1 MAFATPSASS
11 RAIYTLRDVTTAAA
25 SQTFTFMIPQD
36 CDSIVAKFWTAA
48 NFTPQSTNAAQV
60 TIQTS
65 EDGGT
70 TWRDVAAWT
79 TQAIVLN
86 QNAHFASIPCIGGN
100 GRGVAN
106 WIGSVAAST
115 LALAATA
122 SVATGIASS
131 LPMLSTIGRVQL
143 TITGTLTTGGV
154 NVDIYAPTTE
164 NR

>member
-1 MAFATPSASS
+1 MAFSFVSPSS
-11 RAIYTLRDVTTAAA
+11 RPIYSLRNTATAAA
-25 SQTFTFMIPQD
+25 TTTQTFIIPQD
-36 CDSIVAKFWTAA
+36 ADSIVAKFWTASD
-48 NFTPQSTNAAQV
+48 FTPQSTNAAQV

-70 TWRDVAAWT
+70 TWRDVAAFT
-79 TQAIVLN
+79 AQGVVLN
-86 QNAHFASIPCIGGN
+86 QNAHFASIPCIGAN

-122 SVATGIASS
+122 SVATGIASG
-131 LPMLSTIGRVQL
+131 LPMLGVVGRVQL

-154 NVDIYAPTTE
+154 NVDIYAPTAE
-164 NR
+164 MR

>member
-1 MAFATPSASS
+1 MSFASPSASS
-11 RAIYTLRDVTTAAA
+11 RTIYSLRDVTTAAA
-25 SQTFTFMIPQD
+25 TQTFTFMIPGD
-36 CDSIVAKFWTAA
+36 ADSIVAKFWTTSTF
-48 NFTPQSTNAAQV
+48 NPQSTNAAQV

-79 TQAIVLN
+79 CQAAILN
-86 QNAHFASIPCIGGN
+86 QLAHFASIPCIGTN
-100 GRGVAN
+100 SRGVAN

-122 SVATGIASS
+122 SVANGTASG
-131 LPMLSTIGRVQL
+131 LPMMGTLGRVQL

-154 NVDIYAPTTE
+154 NVDIFAPTSE
-164 NR
+164 LR

>member
-1 MAFATPSASS
+1 MAFASPSASS
-11 RAIYTLRDVTTAAA
+11 RAIYSLRDTTTAAA
-25 SQTFTFMIPQD
+25 SQTFTFNIPQD
-36 CDSIVAKFWTAA
+36 ADSIIAKFWTTS

-60 TIQTS
+60 TIQSS

-70 TWRDVAAWT
+70 TWRDVAAFT
-79 TQAIVLN
+79 TQAVVLN
-86 QNAHFASIPCIGGN
+86 QFAHFASIPCIGGN

-122 SVATGIASS
+122 SVATGTASG
-131 LPMLSTIGRVQL
+131 LPMMGTLGRVQL

-154 NVDIYAPTTE
+154 NVDIFAPTTE